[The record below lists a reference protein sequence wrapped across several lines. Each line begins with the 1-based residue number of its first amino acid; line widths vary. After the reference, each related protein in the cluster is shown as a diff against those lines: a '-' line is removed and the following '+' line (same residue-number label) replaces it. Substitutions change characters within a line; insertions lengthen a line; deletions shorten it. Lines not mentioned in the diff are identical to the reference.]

1 MIVFVSFRQSGL
13 SARSTMDDCHLKVRI
28 LNGVICSEQNHGSHC
43 LPGVRM
49 RGLLQRH
56 AEVKQTIIITAP
68 SVILIAIL
76 ITADGFSGTV
86 ATGWDDVFRI

>member
-13 SARSTMDDCHLKVRI
+13 SVRSTMGDCHLKVRI

-43 LPGVRM
+43 LFGVRM
-49 RGLLQRH
+49 RGLLRQH
-56 AEVKQTIIITAP
+56 AEVKQTIIITEP
-68 SVILIAIL
+68 SVIQTAIPM
-76 ITADGFSGTV
+76 TADGSSGIV